1 MAKNR
6 KCTPETLG
14 SVIDEIL
21 DEYEDEIKKNSETI
35 TKKMGQKG
43 VQALKNA
50 SKSAF
55 NGNKY
60 WKSWTSK
67 VTKEKTGDYSVVL
80 YSKMPGLPHLLEY
93 GHALRQGGRT
103 EGRTHIKPVEE
114 TLIEEYEKGIE
125 KGL

>member
-1 MAKNR
+1 MAKKV

-14 SVIDEIL
+14 QVVNDIYKQYEGEIH
-21 DEYEDEIKKNSETI
+21 KNSETI
-35 TKKMGQKG
+35 TKQIGKKG

-50 SKSAF
+50 SKETF
-55 NGNKY
+55 NGDKY

-67 VTKEKTGDYSVVL
+67 VKKEKSGDWSVTI

-93 GHALRQGGRT
+93 GHALRQGGRVQ
-103 EGRTHIKPVEE
+103 GREHIKPVEE

>member
-1 MAKNR
+1 MATR
-6 KCTPETLG
+6 VKCTPETLG
-14 SVIDEIL
+14 TVIDGIL
-21 DEYEDEIKKNSETI
+21 DEYEGEIKQNAEAV
-35 TKKMGQKG
+35 TKKMAQKG

-50 SKSAF
+50 SKEKF

-67 VTKEKTGDYSVVL
+67 VTKEATGDYSAVI

-93 GHALRQGGRT
+93 GHAMRGGERVQGR
-103 EGRTHIKPVEE
+103 EHIQPVEE
-114 TLIEEYEKGIE
+114 TLVEEYQKGIE

>member
-1 MAKNR
+1 
-6 KCTPETLG
+6 
-14 SVIDEIL
+14 
-21 DEYEDEIKKNSETI
+21 
-35 TKKMGQKG
+35 MGQKG

-125 KGL
+125 KGI